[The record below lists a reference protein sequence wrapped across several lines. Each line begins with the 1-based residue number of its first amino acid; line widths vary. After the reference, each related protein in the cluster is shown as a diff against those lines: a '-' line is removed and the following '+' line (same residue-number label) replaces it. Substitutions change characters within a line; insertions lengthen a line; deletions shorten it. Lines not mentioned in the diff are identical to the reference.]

1 MQVDSCEPHLVRVVQ
16 IHDLSHVITRGKK
29 PLDVSMVRPHP
40 QLLQQVDVILLLLD
54 KFPYSLH
61 PRRLVLGTKSCRHAP
76 RVQGHQLEADYWSK
90 PTRGGKEVGDDEGGD
105 EAQGAQ
111 EQQAQAA
118 DCCSS

>member
-1 MQVDSCEPHLVRVVQ
+1 MGIVEV
-16 IHDLSHVITRGKK
+16 HDLSHLIAGGEKA
-29 PLDVSMVRPHP
+29 LDVSMVGSHP
-40 QLLQQVDVILLLLD
+40 ELLQQVDVILLLLD

-76 RVQGHQLEADYWSK
+76 SVQGHQLEADYWSK
-90 PTRGGKEVGDDEGGD
+90 PTRGGEEVGDDEGGD

>member
-1 MQVDSCEPHLVRVVQ
+1 MRVVQ
-16 IHDLSHVITRGKK
+16 IHDLSHVITRGEK

-76 RVQGHQLEADYWSK
+76 RVQGHQLEADYWTK
-90 PTRGGKEVGDDEGGD
+90 PTRGGEEVGDDEGGG

-118 DCCSS
+118 DCCSSRRPS